1 MEFKVSNTMMKYL
14 KGIQEVKKVESFIQ
28 YLYIFSQEDD

>member
-14 KGIQEVKKVESFIQ
+14 KGIQEVKKGVFYTI
-28 YLYIFSQEDD
+28 LYIFSQEDD